1 MSQSIDPEY
10 RKVAGILGKAG
21 VAMPVSPKLIELIK
35 MNISEE
41 NVDFISAFRRKV
53 GQTMEQLKESITKY
67 CKKSYTEEEI
77 LKKVD
82 ELCRNGVM
90 IDQPNS
96 KGVVVYRLLPIARQ
110 FEYSFMKKL
119 EPTEENV
126 KKAGLFIE
134 VMQDI
139 RDALIKDYDKLPS
152 LMKGMPALDRAVPI
166 RENKETGENIKITI
180 DKELDT
186 PQERILNVKDIKE
199 LIDQF
204 DDIAVG
210 YCYCRQQESFLGH
223 ECKQIEPSESC
234 FTLGKSA
241 RHTSKYGFTRLVS
254 KEEALELLK
263 KTEDAGLVHKAYHL
277 HSDTAND
284 EVAICNCCNCCCP
297 VSKPHVIIPAV
308 TMANFVAEID
318 EEECTG
324 CGTCVEKCHNQ
335 VLELN
340 DEDKAELTGEECIGC
355 GVCAYFC
362 PVNAISLKE
371 IAQKRVNILP
381 PPNPK

>member
-1 MSQSIDPEY
+1 MSESIDQEY
-10 RKVAGILGKAG
+10 RKVAQILGKAG
-21 VAMPVSPKLIELIK
+21 VAMPVSPKLVELLKLNIK
-35 MNISEE
+35 GDC
-41 NVDFISAFRRKV
+41 VDFISAFRRKV

-67 CKKSYTEEEI
+67 CKKSYSEEEI
-77 LKKVD
+77 LKMVD

-110 FEYSFMKKL
+110 FEYSFMKRL
-119 EPTEENV
+119 EPTEENI
-126 KKAGLFIE
+126 KKARGFIE
-134 VMQDI
+134 VMQNI
-139 RDALIKDYDKLPS
+139 RDALIADYDKLPT
-152 LMKGMPALDRAVPI
+152 LMESMPPFDRAVPI
-166 RENKETGENIKITI
+166 RENKETGEEIKILVN
-180 DKELDT
+180 KELEA
-186 PQERILNVKDIKE
+186 PQERILNIEDIQE
-199 LIDQF
+199 LIDKF

-210 YCYCRQQESFLGH
+210 YCYCRQQEEFLGH
-223 ECKQIEPSESC
+223 PCKQIEPTESC

-263 KTEDAGLVHKAYHL
+263 KCEDAALVHKAYHL
-277 HSDTAND
+277 HSDTANE

-308 TMANFVAEID
+308 TMANYVARID
-318 EEECTG
+318 EEGCIG

-335 VLELN
+335 VLEMN
-340 DEDKAELTGEECIGC
+340 DNDKAELTGDACIGC

-362 PVNAISLKE
+362 PENAIALEE
-371 IAQKRVNILP
+371 IPQKRVNILP